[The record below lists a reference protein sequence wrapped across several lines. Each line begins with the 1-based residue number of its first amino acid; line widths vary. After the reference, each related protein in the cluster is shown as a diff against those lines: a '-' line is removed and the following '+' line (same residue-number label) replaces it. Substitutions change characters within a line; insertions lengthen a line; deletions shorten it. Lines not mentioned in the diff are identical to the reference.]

1 MERVF
6 ESVQVRTGEAGG
18 GGGGGGGGGRL
29 KTYRFYGYV
38 LYKWSLRAFA

>member
-18 GGGGGGGGGRL
+18 GGEGGGAAQNLPFLWVRTL
-29 KTYRFYGYV
+29 
-38 LYKWSLRAFA
+38 